1 MNRSEDF
8 DSGSSTDYGNKSPL
22 KKIAKKKDKIT
33 IKTNLPLL
41 IIKKKDFIRLKKL
54 MSDAKTILST
64 LE

>member
-1 MNRSEDF
+1 MNGSEDS

-22 KKIAKKKDKIT
+22 KIAKKKGKIT

-41 IIKKKDFIRLKKL
+41 IIKKKDFNRFKKL